1 MARRTIK
8 DFSAGLKRQI
18 EQEKDALTALRTE
31 REKAIAGFDA
41 RIDAQQVKIEALE
54 GVYKDLTEGGD
65 DGVVE

>member
-18 EQEKDALTALRTE
+18 EIEKEALEALRKE
-31 REKAIAGFDA
+31 RDLALRVFEAQMAE
-41 RIDAQQVKIEALE
+41 QQVKITALE